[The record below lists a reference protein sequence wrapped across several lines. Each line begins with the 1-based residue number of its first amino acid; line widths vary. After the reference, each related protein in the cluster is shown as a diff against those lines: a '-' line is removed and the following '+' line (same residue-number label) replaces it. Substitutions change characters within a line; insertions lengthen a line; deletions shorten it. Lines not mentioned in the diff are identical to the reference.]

1 MAESKITRHLIW
13 RFFPR
18 QYGCPVLIWES
29 RIRNLRVDGQPPN
42 DSAEESA
49 WAASTPDVLD
59 HIGRVTAGC
68 ESLSLMAFKRPPAFS
83 VASRAPRPHA
93 GRARRWSAPRKTP
106 TSAAIL

>member
-59 HIGRVTAGC
+59 HIGRVTAGSMMSCNRTC
-68 ESLSLMAFKRPPAFS
+68 EDWRGKRAECLH
-83 VASRAPRPHA
+83 RLA
-93 GRARRWSAPRKTP
+93 GLGRSGC
-106 TSAAIL
+106 